1 MSIRKT
7 CNNKVYTGFTCV
19 SNGEDNMLHSFETV
33 VFSLYKTLP
42 YAPLFFFTIMNL
54 VFPTIK
60 IQKKLQTHNL
70 KGKRSC
76 IIYHSSKMAF
86 KPPK

>member
-42 YAPLFFFTIMNL
+42 YAPLFFFYNNESSFSYHKNTK
-54 VFPTIK
+54 K
-60 IQKKLQTHNL
+60 ITN
-70 KGKRSC
+70 
-76 IIYHSSKMAF
+76 A
-86 KPPK
+86 